1 MSLKFLNLEVKIGL
15 FHQFVSLDQYF
26 CASSGSNLI
35 LFENVGLKTQF
46 PIPFYSLV

>member
-1 MSLKFLNLEVKIGL
+1 MALKFLNLVEKIGI

-26 CASSGSNLI
+26 CAQSGSNMI
-35 LFENVGLKTQF
+35 LFKNVGLKTQF